1 MTDTIPKVRSKCLT
15 GSIGSILVCFQKQI
29 LFWRGGGGVKQGAL
43 NVDVIYLPLSVRTS
57 QEINTTHELSSPC
70 YVARVNAS

>member
-1 MTDTIPKVRSKCLT
+1 MSDRFDWLYSRLLSKAN
-15 GSIGSILVCFQKQI
+15 LV
-29 LFWRGGGGVKQGAL
+29 LEGRGGGVKQAAL